1 MIMVIIDNIM
11 SANIIMSIILVV
23 GMMMMF
29 MISIVNTIFAFTQIV
44 KMIKF
49 AFRRRVSAYIYI
61 YIYMSIRGAPAP
73 AI

>member
-23 GMMMMF
+23 GMMMKF

-44 KMIKF
+44 KNDKICVQ
-49 AFRRRVSAYIYI
+49 R
-61 YIYMSIRGAPAP
+61 
-73 AI
+73 

>member
-29 MISIVNTIFAFTQIV
+29 MISIINTIFAFAQIPDY
-44 KMIKF
+44 
-49 AFRRRVSAYIYI
+49 AL
-61 YIYMSIRGAPAP
+61 
-73 AI
+73 

>member
-49 AFRRRVSAYIYI
+49 VVQR
-61 YIYMSIRGAPAP
+61 
-73 AI
+73 